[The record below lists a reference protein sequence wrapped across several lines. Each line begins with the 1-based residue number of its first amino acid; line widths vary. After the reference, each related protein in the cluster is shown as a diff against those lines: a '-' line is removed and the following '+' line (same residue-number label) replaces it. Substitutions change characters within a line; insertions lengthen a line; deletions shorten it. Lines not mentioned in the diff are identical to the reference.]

1 MSVSMYRLTVP
12 VFLRGLDVLLRYVDR
27 AERHAQDKGLDP
39 QSLVDARLAPDMF
52 AFAGQIQR
60 ASDTA
65 KNTIGRL
72 SDIVPPKM
80 ADDETTLAQLRE
92 RIAATQRFLHSV
104 DASALDAAQDRA
116 VALSAGK
123 LKADFTGSDY
133 LLTFAL
139 PNFFFHVATAH
150 AILRQQ
156 GVAVGKLDYLGPFD
170 TVETENA

>member
-12 VFLRGLDVLLRYVDR
+12 VFLRGLGVLHHYVEL
-27 AERHAQDKGLDP
+27 AERHAQDTGQDA
-39 QSLVDARLAPDMF
+39 QALVDARLAPDMLG
-52 AFAGQIQR
+52 FAGQIQR

-72 SDIVPPKM
+72 SDIAPPRM
-80 ADDETTLAQLRE
+80 PDDETTLAQLRE
-92 RIAATQRFLHSV
+92 RIAATQGFLHGV
-104 DASALDAAQDRA
+104 DATALDGAQERA
-116 VALSAGK
+116 VSLSAGK
-123 LKADFTGSDY
+123 LKAEFNGSDY
-133 LLTFAL
+133 VLTFAL

-170 TVETENA
+170 TVATETA

>member
-1 MSVSMYRLTVP
+1 MSVSMYRLSVP
-12 VFLRGLDVLLRYVDR
+12 VFLRGLNVLQHYVAL
-27 AERHAQDKGLDP
+27 AERHAQDTGQDP
-39 QSLVDARLAPDMF
+39 QALVDARLAPDMF
-52 AFAGQIQR
+52 GFAGQIQR

-80 ADDETTLAQLRE
+80 ADDETTLAQLRA
-92 RIAATQRFLHSV
+92 RIAATQRFLESV
-104 DASALDAAQDRA
+104 DAATLDGAQDRA
-116 VALSAGK
+116 VSLSAGK
-123 LKADFTGSDY
+123 LKADFNGSDY

-156 GVAVGKLDYLGPFD
+156 GVAVGKLDYLGSFN
-170 TVETENA
+170 TVEADAA